1 MLVRFTQTALAAIL
15 LLSSGQAHGELF
27 KRMHRDYRRN
37 NCWPAPFLV
46 PDRMSVRAP
55 FAVMINNG
63 WRAQNTLGDDH
74 FDAETGALNDA
85 GKLKV
90 REILTYSPPEHRTVY
105 VLQAHQDELTAAR
118 RHSVGDFVSGLNA
131 IAEGPLVSDTNIPP
145 RGWPAENV
153 SAIGTRFSATM
164 PDPRLPPAT
173 TGAGSAGGSGGGGG
187 GGSSGGGGGY

>member
-1 MLVRFTQTALAAIL
+1 MLVRWTLAALAAL
-15 LLSSGQAHGELF
+15 VFVLPGLAHAELF

-37 NCWPAPFLV
+37 NCWPDPFLV

-63 WRAQNTLGDDH
+63 WRVQNTLGDEH
-74 FDAETGALNDA
+74 FDPETGALNDA

-90 REILTYSPPEHRTVY
+90 RDILTYSPPQHRTVY

-118 RHSVGDFVSGLNA
+118 RRAVGDFVSGLNT
-131 IAEGPLVSDTNIPP
+131 ISEGPLVAETNIPP

-153 SAIGTRFSATM
+153 SAIGTRFNATA

-173 TGAGSAGGSGGGGG
+173 TGYGSSGGGGG